1 MLHLISLDMTGGYF
15 APSKCKLDEEEKEN
29 SSCGL
34 AHTVSMDL
42 SRAILVKM

>member
-1 MLHLISLDMTGGYF
+1 MTGGYF